1 MEGIVSNIIRTI
13 KEIQFKM
20 FILLEI
26 CWIDYFNALIN
37 VLPIEIKSIKLGEFR
52 NMFCAN
58 QFFLKMLG
66 WNKKNEFLA
75 VWVLNANFAWKSDPW
90 KSNPNSSRCPP
101 RSWLFCTLLVESRSY
116 ILPIYNTMGY
126 RRLLNKIGLHFDVS
140 LSNEDFQ
147 RLWSLWH
154 F

>member
-1 MEGIVSNIIRTI
+1 MERIVSNIIRTI

-58 QFFLKMLG
+58 QFLLKMSG
-66 WNKKNEFLA
+66 F
-75 VWVLNANFAWKSDPW
+75 VWKDDPW

-101 RSWLFCTLLVESRSY
+101 ISWLFCTQEIRPY
-116 ILPIYNTMGY
+116 IMPIYNTMGY
-126 RRLLNKIGLHFDVS
+126 RRLLNKNSFTFWRFII
-140 LSNEDFQ
+140 EW
-147 RLWSLWH
+147 RLWTVMISLTLLV
-154 F
+154 